1 VALPQARRG
10 DLGATCARQSSPQV
24 RRALPQEPDGSTC
37 RGLRPSAPRRG
48 ALVRGHTGRT
58 QWHPPC
64 GALAH
69 DHLFAT
75 RSSGQPVEPPAQHL
89 DLLRH
94 TVPYLC
100 LWARR
105 LGFPDTVGVVY
116 ASTEMA
122 EPRRDLTGRVILK
135 RLMEATTAQPRRC
148 GNLSDR
154 NHGLVGGHDRPAP
167 FLVCVGQPHGGRAEP
182 CPNELCT
189 TDTLSQGLAGFHFVQ
204 DRGCVLICPANWM
217 RWRTFLLRL
226 FRRAKGETSP
236 LLATDWAI
244 TWHSPTVIALAK
256 LEISLVQGKHI
267 ACKPRLSIVEPR
279 PKRLRQQSS

>member
-122 EPRRDLTGRVILK
+122 EPKAVDG
-135 RLMEATTAQPRRC
+135 
-148 GNLSDR
+148 SDYGSAASLR
-154 NHGLVGGHDRPAP
+154 QFVG
-167 FLVCVGQPHGGRAEP
+167 
-182 CPNELCT
+182 
-189 TDTLSQGLAGFHFVQ
+189 S
-204 DRGCVLICPANWM
+204 
-217 RWRTFLLRL
+217 
-226 FRRAKGETSP
+226 
-236 LLATDWAI
+236 
-244 TWHSPTVIALAK
+244 
-256 LEISLVQGKHI
+256 
-267 ACKPRLSIVEPR
+267 KPRSRRRPR
-279 PKRLRQQSS
+279 SPSSVPGLRRSAAWWPRGALPQRVVHDGYTVARPRGFPFRTG